1 MLHPLGHTILA
12 RVGEASRNSGQRYA
26 VVFREGDRLVV
37 AGCLEVAED
46 RLRLAGG
53 AGERA
58 RTLDVALTDI
68 AEVRV
73 GRRPSDRIN
82 GHRTL
87 VLERIQLPPIEVAPL
102 ESGLLHELA
111 DLLGLLTSD
120 APGTGQ
126 TLAVVVPLKPGCLE
140 EARRLLGREPPLDP
154 SALGLTGHHV
164 YLRDSEAV
172 FVFEGPDV
180 EGRVGRA
187 MRNPALWRAGIAWQ
201 GCIAGR
207 PHVDKHPQLPAAA
220 ETPVYTWTAS
230 GRAGR

>member
-1 MLHPLGHTILA
+1 M
-12 RVGEASRNSGQRYA
+12 GEVSRGVGQRYA
-26 VVFREGDRLVV
+26 VVFRERDRLVV

-46 RLRLAGG
+46 HLHLAGG
-53 AGERA
+53 AGEHA
-58 RTLDVALTDI
+58 RSLDVALTEI

-73 GRRPSDRIN
+73 GRRPADRIN

-102 ESGLLHELA
+102 KSNLLHEIA

-140 EARRLLGREPPLDP
+140 QAHELLGREPPLDP
-154 SALGLTGHHV
+154 AALGLTGHHV
-164 YLRDSEAV
+164 YLRDSEAI

-201 GCIAGR
+201 DCIAGR
-207 PHVDKHPQLPAAA
+207 PRIDKHPQLPDAG
-220 ETPVYTWTAS
+220 EVPVYTWTAPQ
-230 GRAGR
+230 